1 MKRRL
6 TRMGNMPEL
15 YSTAVERPKQD
26 LLGFDVLYVDVR
38 MLAKHLVHLNY
49 TIKTVCH
56 VACAYSYVFLHILH
70 VCALH
75 LQHLLTSQHPH
86 HRPSTRAT

>member
-15 YSTAVERPKQD
+15 YSMAVERPKQD

-38 MLAKHLVHLNY
+38 MLAKHLVHQNY
-49 TIKTVCH
+49 TMKTARVS
-56 VACAYSYVFLHILH
+56 YSYVSLHILH
-70 VCALH
+70 VVCVA
-75 LQHLLTSQHPH
+75 P
-86 HRPSTRAT
+86 ATPTH